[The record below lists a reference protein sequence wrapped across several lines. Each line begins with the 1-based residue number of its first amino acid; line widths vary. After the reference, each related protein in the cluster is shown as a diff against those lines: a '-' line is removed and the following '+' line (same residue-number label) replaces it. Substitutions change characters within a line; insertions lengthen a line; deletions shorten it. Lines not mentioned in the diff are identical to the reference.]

1 MKKTCLVAGLAIAV
15 LIPFPAG
22 ATPTAVTLHLDGF
35 HAVDVDYHQGTFTA
49 PPPLCSSGHWLGNG
63 RNGRVFTCADGSGT
77 FTATFNGELEHTA
90 GATGPWAITD
100 GTGSYTTLRGQGTG
114 KVDSSTGDTPPV
126 YFSDTW
132 TGVVDFDAT
141 APSGSVTL
149 NVTRLRGHR
158 WRVRA
163 RLVARDN
170 VEGNAVSYRATAS
183 AGSYFASRSGTVSTG
198 RRSLAFVFRAR
209 RGRRFGIEFTLSD
222 PVGNTSTI
230 RRTARLR

>member
-1 MKKTCLVAGLAIAV
+1 MKKTCLIAGLAIAV
-15 LIPFPAG
+15 LIPSSAG

-49 PPPLCSSGHWLGNG
+49 PSPLCSSGRWQGNG
-63 RNGRVFTCADGSGT
+63 QNARVFTCADGSGT
-77 FTATFNGELEHTA
+77 FTASFNGELEHTA
-90 GATGPWAITD
+90 GSTGPWAITA
-100 GTGSYTTLRGQGTG
+100 GTGSYTALRGKGTG
-114 KVDSSTGDTPPV
+114 KVDSSTGPTPPV

-141 APSGSVTL
+141 APTGSVTL
-149 NVTRLRGHR
+149 KVTRLRGHR

-163 RLVARDN
+163 TLLASDN

-209 RGRRFGIEFTLSD
+209 RGRRFEIELTLAD
-222 PVGNTSTI
+222 PCGNTSTI
-230 RRTARLR
+230 RRAVRLR